1 VLFSTVFVRL
11 VLAFVA
17 ALWLIFLPSWVASMT
32 RPRPYRG
39 TGFVCGSAV
48 WAFVMHNGSMP
59 GLGAAVVDILDRQV
73 QLVFVMLACFPPL
86 A

>member
-1 VLFSTVFVRL
+1 MLIGLGCVMSSSIDKAAIRQAVLK
-11 VLAFVA
+11 
-17 ALWLIFLPSWVASMT
+17 ALSPKQPHPHLSCLSA
-32 RPRPYRG
+32 
-39 TGFVCGSAV
+39 GSR
-48 WAFVMHNGSMP
+48 FGNECLP

>member
-1 VLFSTVFVRL
+1 
-11 VLAFVA
+11 
-17 ALWLIFLPSWVASMT
+17 
-32 RPRPYRG
+32 
-39 TGFVCGSAV
+39 
-48 WAFVMHNGSMP
+48 MP